1 MSPFRHLRY
10 LAFRGLALPSFSPG
24 PRREIK
30 EGETADLTA
39 MEATLNG
46 VIETRRE
53 ADISKGWTR
62 ADDGWTAGTDKKDA
76 PTAEDWLGRARGQV

>member
-1 MSPFRHLRY
+1 
-10 LAFRGLALPSFSPG
+10 
-24 PRREIK
+24 
-30 EGETADLTA
+30 